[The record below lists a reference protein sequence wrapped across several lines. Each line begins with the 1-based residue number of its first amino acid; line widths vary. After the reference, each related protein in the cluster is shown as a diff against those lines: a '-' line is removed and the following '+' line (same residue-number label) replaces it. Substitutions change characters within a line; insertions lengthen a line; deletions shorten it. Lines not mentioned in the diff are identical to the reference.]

1 MTIPTTMVALIDHY
15 AKEGNRPAL
24 FSIRASQVTQ
34 MIELE
39 KTKHDPDK
47 IDRSRSLE
55 QFGNYYRA
63 NIAYIDQALE
73 KLP

>member
-1 MTIPTTMVALIDHY
+1 MTLPTTMVALIDQY
-15 AKEGNRPAL
+15 AKEGNRRAL
-24 FSIRASQVTQ
+24 LSIRASQVTQ

-47 IDRSRSLE
+47 IDRSWSLK
-55 QFGNYYRA
+55 QFGDYYRA